1 MAQWIN
7 ACAQNEIDQED
18 VIRFDHGERTFIIVR
33 DHEDNYYC
41 SDGLCSHEEV
51 HLSDG
56 LVIEAT
62 TQAFVN
68 F

>member
-1 MAQWIN
+1 M
-7 ACAQNEIDQED
+7 
-18 VIRFDHGERTFIIVR
+18 IRFDHGERTFIIVR

-41 SDGLCSHEEV
+41 SDGLCTHEEV

-62 TQAFVN
+62 IECICLRLLTKYETAIHHSHFGK
-68 F
+68 

>member
-1 MAQWIN
+1 MS
-7 ACAQNEIDQED
+7 
-18 VIRFDHGERTFIIVR
+18 VVIVR